1 MCAQRARCVSRWRN
15 AENAAEDASEAA
27 NEAAQA
33 TERTAEQAGE
43 SAEAAA
49 EDAAQE
55 AEQTADQAV
64 SGATPEADVPDFLTV
79 EDFDYDQARDFI
91 AESDL
96 NDNSKSAL
104 TGLMQSAQDN
114 PTLLE
119 TVLEQI
125 RDRLDLGAQ

>member
-1 MCAQRARCVSRWRN
+1 MSAT
-15 AENAAEDASEAA
+15 AEAATEDAAETAGEAA
-27 NEAAQA
+27 EA

-49 EDAAQE
+49 EDAAE
-55 AEQTADQAV
+55 EVEQTTEQAV
-64 SGATPEADVPDFLTV
+64 SGAGEVAEGEVPDFLTL

-91 AESDL
+91 AESNLD
-96 NDNSKSAL
+96 DNAKSAL

-125 RDRLDLGAQ
+125 RDRLELGS